1 MHPFHTRQN
10 FHLLLLLV
18 VLLLGASPASAQ
30 HSVNAMPNLT
40 FSPSTLTINVGDT
53 VTFSNSGGFH
63 NVVGSGAA
71 TFRCANG
78 CDGEGGNG
86 NASAASWSFTRTF
99 NTPGVVNF
107 LCEVHSGSMN
117 GTITVTGGGGGNQPG
132 ELRLVSAAA
141 SRSESGGN
149 FTVQVERTGG
159 DDGAVSVDYATSNG
173 SATVGSDYTATSGTL
188 QFADNV
194 DGTQNVTI
202 PILDDSADEA
212 DETLSFTLSNPTGGA
227 TLGNPTAAT
236 LTILD
241 DENPTPQPGTL
252 GFTATSFSA
261 NEISGNATIS
271 VSRSGGTDGAVSALY
286 ATSPGSAGAGT
297 DYTPV
302 NGTLSWANGEGGNK
316 TFQVPVLDDT
326 ASDGN
331 KTVNL
336 LLQNPGGGANLG
348 TSSATLT
355 ITDNEQTACVPST
368 TELCLGANNR
378 FEVRVHWMD
387 FVGGMDNA
395 QVVTIGRRDSGLFY
409 FFDPNNI
416 EMLVKILDG
425 CAINGHFWVFY
436 AATTNVGFRVDVR
449 DTMTAFRKPYEN
461 ALGTSAP
468 PVLDIEFEA
477 CP

>member
-1 MHPFHTRQN
+1 MHRA
-10 FHLLLLLV
+10 LLLLLPI
-18 VLLLGASPASAQ
+18 LLILPLLGAAPAAAQ
-30 HSVNAMPNLT
+30 HSVNAMPNFT
-40 FSPSTLTINVGDT
+40 FSPSNLTINVGDT
-53 VTFSNSGGFH
+53 VTFTNMGGFH

-78 CDGEGGNG
+78 CDGEGGDG
-86 NASAASWSFTRTF
+86 NASAVLWTFTRTF
-99 NTPGVVNF
+99 NTPGTVNF
-107 LCEVHSGSMN
+107 ICQVHSGTMN
-117 GTITVTGGGGGNQPG
+117 GVITVVGGGGNQPG

-173 SATVGSDYTATSGTL
+173 SASAGSDYTATSGTL

-194 DGTQNVTI
+194 DGIQNVSV

-227 TLGNPTAAT
+227 TLGTLSAAS

-241 DENPTPQPGTL
+241 DDNPSPQPGTL
-252 GFTATSFSA
+252 GFTATSYPIA
-261 NEISGNATIS
+261 ENGGNATIT
-271 VSRSGGTDGAVSALY
+271 VGRTAGTSGAVSVAY

-302 NGTLSWANGEGGNK
+302 SGTLSWASGEGGNK
-316 TFQVPVLDDT
+316 TFQVPVLDDNVE
-326 ASDGN
+326 DGN

-336 LLQNPGGGANLG
+336 LLQNPSGGANLG
-348 TSSATLT
+348 TSSATLA
-355 ITDNEQTACVPST
+355 IADNEQTACVPSET
-368 TELCLGANNR
+368 VLCLGANNR

-387 FVGGMDNA
+387 FIGNMDDA
-395 QVVTIGRRDSGLFY
+395 QVVTIGRRDSGLLY
-409 FFDPNNI
+409 FFDSNNI
-416 EMLVKILDG
+416 EMLFKILDG

-436 AATTNVGFRVDVR
+436 AATTNVAFHVEVR
-449 DTMTAFRKPYEN
+449 DTVTGFMKPYDN
-461 ALGTSAP
+461 ALGNSAP

-477 CP
+477 CQ